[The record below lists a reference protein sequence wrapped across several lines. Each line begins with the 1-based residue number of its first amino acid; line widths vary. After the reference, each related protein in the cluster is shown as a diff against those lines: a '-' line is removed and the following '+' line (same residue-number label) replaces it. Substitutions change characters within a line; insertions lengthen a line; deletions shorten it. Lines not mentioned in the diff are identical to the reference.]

1 MLIFYLV
8 IKCFLISITIHGAFF
23 IECLFFIRL
32 KPSVINRC
40 LLHQQ
45 HLHILNPVCSFKK
58 SSLAFLHLPFQPEKL
73 FKSSWIKRWRNKT
86 EPLGPIIVF
95 CFDISKQQI
104 RDFPGGPVVKN
115 SPSKARGKGLI
126 PHQGAGIPHAS
137 WPKSQSIKQKQY
149 CSNKDFKSDPHQ
161 KKKKKT
167 LLKNEQ
173 QIIHKPCQLSVK
185 DVQIWTRTTLKF
197 PVYLSSL
204 TGSYQHEQNI
214 PLVNSISSTQQELV

>member
-40 LLHQQ
+40 LLHQE

-137 WPKSQSIKQKQY
+137 WPKSQSIKQNQY

-161 KKKKKT
+161 KKKKK
-167 LLKNEQ
+167 
-173 QIIHKPCQLSVK
+173 KP
-185 DVQIWTRTTLKF
+185 F
-197 PVYLSSL
+197 
-204 TGSYQHEQNI
+204 
-214 PLVNSISSTQQELV
+214 